1 MKRVAILQSN
11 YIPWKGYFDIIN
23 SVDKFIIY
31 DEVQYTKND
40 WRNRNQI
47 NSKQGLQWLTIPV
60 HVESLNQK
68 ISETKT
74 SFSKWNK
81 KHWNSIIANYGKSI
95 GFKNHKDNFESLYL
109 DCQTDNLSEINLSF
123 INAIN
128 KLLDIKT
135 EIIQSKELHLEGDKN
150 QRLIE
155 AVKKVGGSVY
165 LSGPAAKSYLDES
178 LFEKEGIKVEWKS
191 YSNYPKY
198 SNIHPEFHHGISIL
212 DVIFN
217 NLHLNHYLIT
227 SND

>member
-1 MKRVAILQSN
+1 M
-11 YIPWKGYFDIIN
+11 
-23 SVDKFIIY
+23 
-31 DEVQYTKND
+31 
-40 WRNRNQI
+40 
-47 NSKQGLQWLTIPV
+47 
-60 HVESLNQK
+60 
-68 ISETKT
+68 
-74 SFSKWNK
+74 
-81 KHWNSIIANYGKSI
+81 
-95 GFKNHKDNFESLYL
+95 
-109 DCQTDNLSEINLSF
+109 
-123 INAIN
+123 
-128 KLLDIKT
+128 
-135 EIIQSKELHLEGDKN
+135 HLEGDKN

-198 SNIHPEFHHGISIL
+198 SNIHPEFYHGISIL